1 MISPDGTSSSWQL
14 NDICTAAGAFSY
26 LLWGKEVWHVSVSCW
41 SSTTVMPPCHPTS
54 PTGDCTPL
62 SSPELGGSEALRP
75 RSHQRLPC
83 LTPRRL
89 ETGRTDRRRDGSGA
103 EEDRRWEERRGE
115 LSRRNIGYWFLV
127 RNICQL
133 GVTWLS
139 FCLLLILPPI
149 VTWKMFQVTLNNI
162 LNVTQCNI
170 MQSTQFLLFLL
181 SKNTDWRG
189 RERPFLV

>member
-103 EEDRRWEERRGE
+103 EEDRRWEERRVIQE
-115 LSRRNIGYWFLV
+115 EYRILISRQEHLP
-127 RNICQL
+127 
-133 GVTWLS
+133 TWSYLA
-139 FCLLLILPPI
+139 
-149 VTWKMFQVTLNNI
+149 
-162 LNVTQCNI
+162 
-170 MQSTQFLLFLL
+170 FLL
-181 SKNTDWRG
+181 SLINITPHRQMKNVSSNPQQHSQRNAMQNYAVNTISSLLT
-189 RERPFLV
+189 F